1 MGVKLD
7 NRDALMWVEI
17 HFGVAMKYTRAVLNG
32 EAVIPATG
40 RVANASDLTPVAEE

>member
-17 HFGVAMKYTRAVLNG
+17 HFGVAMKYARAVLNG

-40 RVANASDLTPVAEE
+40 RVANASELTPVTEE